1 MRYIGVAAVAIVVG
15 VLLGGFGPRAEVR
28 DLRRQLQENEEAPC
42 TNQFGRDLAMLMGQ
56 GVGRS
61 TSQPLPFDDQPA
73 DGDGERSPEEIAA
86 ENPVA
91 AEMAREIEEAEA
103 EVEQEI
109 REAVREGLT
118 AEEELDAF
126 RTALELRRAQAR
138 AAVRE
143 QVDPDDGQWAEIDS
157 AVEDMNDTLI
167 GLGEELADIFAAGEE
182 PTRRD
187 AMEFSADALD
197 ALLQAEDRM
206 RGALEDDQLAEL
218 DDGALDP
225 FSYIDPALI
234 DVLME
239 LGDLE

>member
-1 MRYIGVAAVAIVVG
+1 MKYIGVAAVAIVLG

-28 DLRRQLQENEEAPC
+28 DLQRQMRELEEAPC
-42 TNQFGRDLAMLMGQ
+42 TNQFGRDLALLMGQ

-61 TSQPLPFDDQPA
+61 TTQPPPFDEEP
-73 DGDGERSPEEIAA
+73 GVEGGERSPEAIAA
-86 ENPVA
+86 ENPAA
-91 AEMAREIEEAEA
+91 AEIAREIEETEA
-103 EVEQEI
+103 EVEEEL
-109 REAVREGLT
+109 REAMREGLT
-118 AEEELDAF
+118 ADEELDAF

-143 QVDPDDGQWAEIDS
+143 QVDPDDEQWELIDG
-157 AVEDMNDTLI
+157 AVADMNDTLI
-167 GLGEELADIFAAGEE
+167 GLGEELAEIFAAGEE

-197 ALLQAEDRM
+197 ALLEAEDRM
-206 RGALEDDQLAEL
+206 RGALDDDQLADLE
-218 DDGALDP
+218 DGALDP

-239 LGDLE
+239 LGDLG